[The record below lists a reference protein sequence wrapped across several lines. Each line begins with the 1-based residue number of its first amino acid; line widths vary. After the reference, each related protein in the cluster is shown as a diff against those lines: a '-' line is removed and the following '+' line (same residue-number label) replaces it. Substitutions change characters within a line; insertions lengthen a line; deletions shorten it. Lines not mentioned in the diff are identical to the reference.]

1 MKIVEGGGQNKR
13 SRQIRG
19 IEKAEGKAKVGRRTR
34 GMAAAVWRLRRWIA
48 RVETG

>member
-1 MKIVEGGGQNKR
+1 MRLSATKIVEGGGQNKR

-34 GMAAAVWRLRRWIA
+34 GRFGGCDVGLG
-48 RVETG
+48 E